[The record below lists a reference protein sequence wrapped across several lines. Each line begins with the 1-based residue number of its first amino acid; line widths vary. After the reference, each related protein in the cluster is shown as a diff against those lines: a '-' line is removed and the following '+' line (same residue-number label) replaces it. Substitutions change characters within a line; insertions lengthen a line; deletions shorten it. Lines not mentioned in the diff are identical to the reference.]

1 MVYYFGKGVLHS
13 SIVYEASAKRNWVG
27 TMIAG
32 IKRHMR
38 TRLYGGD
45 VTVCRY
51 THMSLFLFKENDYG
65 HIGEVNSPEG
75 FMESLQLRLKLWL
88 VPNLSIHQA
97 LRNLPTDN
105 L

>member
-1 MVYYFGKGVLHS
+1 MLRKAKYPRIENQMNLVGLDRRESHIKKG
-13 SIVYEASAKRNWVG
+13 
-27 TMIAG
+27 
-32 IKRHMR
+32 
-38 TRLYGGD
+38 
-45 VTVCRY
+45 
-51 THMSLFLFKENDYG
+51 NDYG